1 MRPIRFPLSAPEHGD
16 VAQRPGP
23 RLSIWFVRVRLPSSP
38 PKPGWDD
45 PSNQVPRVLAGRGCP
60 YRNSVGARIP
70 VLFLA
75 RSSMAERPLDCREN
89 AVRFRSANPVCTVP
103 LAAQDTRFS
112 AEETRALWAE
122 WPIQIPH
129 RAPHPFV
136 FWRIA
141 QTVEP
146 STDNREVPGS
156 TPGTPTSFCIRPL
169 IGLGHP
175 IFNRRNTGSSPVGCA
190 RQTSRHLAR
199 MSNGET
205 PTLQVG
211 MSRFDSCAGYH
222 FFVRAPGRSRASYA
236 QRGRFNSGTHDHIK
250 ITRAWPS
257 AEASGFHP
265 DQAG

>member
-1 MRPIRFPLSAPEHGD
+1 M
-16 VAQRPGP
+16 
-23 RLSIWFVRVRLPSSP
+23 SIWFVRVRLPSSP

-60 YRNSVGARIP
+60 YRNSVGAHIP

-112 AEETRALWAE
+112 SEETRV
-122 WPIQIPH
+122 QIPH
-129 RAPHPFV
+129 RAPHPLF

-169 IGLGHP
+169 IGLGHRP
-175 IFNRRNTGSSPVGCA
+175 FKSGNTGSSPVGCA
-190 RQTSRHLAR
+190 RQLSRHLAR

-211 MSRFDSCAGYH
+211 MKQVRFLRGLPFFREGARAQPGLICPARPVRFRHSR
-222 FFVRAPGRSRASYA
+222 
-236 QRGRFNSGTHDHIK
+236 
-250 ITRAWPS
+250 
-257 AEASGFHP
+257 P
-265 DQAG
+265 DQDHAGMAERRGTWLPPRSGGLNSRCPLHFAAIAQTAERSPRKG